1 MARSHGSRLRMGAAL
16 AGVAGAAAWEATRR
30 RDARALASDPAHVV
44 LSDPPRGEPFEA
56 RSAGGVVLAG
66 EAYGPADAPPVVLIH
81 GWTCARRFWT
91 HQIHAL
97 SERHRVIA
105 YDLRGHGGSEAR
117 DRCDFSTDAL
127 ADDVQAVLEAT
138 VPDGRR
144 ALLVGHSM
152 GAMSIVAWAGRH
164 PEQVRER
171 ALGAALLNTGMGD
184 LVSEALILRLPTRM
198 GRAKAAFGRAF
209 LSADLDTGP
218 ATPVSRRIVRYV
230 ALSKSASPA
239 AVELTQQ
246 LAQDCP
252 RRVRAGAGRTLTK
265 LDLMDAIAHLDVPA
279 LVLAAE
285 RDRLTP
291 PVHADRLAAAL
302 PQLVEHVTL
311 PRAGHMGPLEAPDE
325 VNAAIERLLARVAEP
340 VPAA

>member
-1 MARSHGSRLRMGAAL
+1 MSAAL
-16 AGVAGAAAWEATRR
+16 LAGAAGAAAWEAARR
-30 RDARALASDPAHVV
+30 RDARALAGDPAQAI

-56 RSAGGVVLAG
+56 ESAGGVTLAG
-66 EAYGPADAPPVVLIH
+66 EAYGPPDAPPVVLIH

-91 HQIHAL
+91 HQVHAL
-97 SERHRVIA
+97 SDRQRVIA
-105 YDLRGHGGSEAR
+105 FDLRGHGRSEAR

-138 VPDGRR
+138 VPNGRR

-152 GAMSIVAWAGRH
+152 GAMSIVAWARRH

-184 LVSEALILRLPTRM
+184 LVSESLLLRLPTRM

-209 LSADLDTGP
+209 LSADVDTGP
-218 ATPVSRRIVRYV
+218 ATPVSRRVVRYV
-230 ALSKSASPA
+230 ALAKDAPPA

-246 LAQDCP
+246 LALECP
-252 RRVRAGAGRTLTK
+252 RRVRAGAGRMLTK
-265 LDLMDAIAHLDVPA
+265 LDLMDAIAQLDVPT
-279 LVLAAE
+279 LVLASE

-291 PVHADRLAAAL
+291 PVHAERLAAAL
-302 PQLVEHVTL
+302 PQLVEHVTV
-311 PRAGHMGPLEAPDE
+311 PRAGHMAPLEAPDA
-325 VNAAIERLLARVAEP
+325 VNAALERLLARVAEP
-340 VPAA
+340 TAVLSPTVG